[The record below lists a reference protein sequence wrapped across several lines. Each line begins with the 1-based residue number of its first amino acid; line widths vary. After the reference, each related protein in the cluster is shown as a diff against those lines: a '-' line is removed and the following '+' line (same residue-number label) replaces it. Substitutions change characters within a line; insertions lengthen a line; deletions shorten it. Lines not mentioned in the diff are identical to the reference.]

1 MDNQRNNPI
10 NRQMK
15 WIDIPP
21 AWLVLHLVVVW
32 VTAPHAPLRIDSP
45 GIIQAGSLC
54 IALGLVLAL
63 IAVATMSRS
72 RTTAIPHRQPASLVT
87 SGVFGWSR
95 NPIYL
100 GDALI
105 LAGAVLRAQAPVLLL
120 AVPIF
125 AWVITRRFIEP
136 EEARL
141 EDGFGSAFE
150 AYRSRT
156 RRWL

>member
-1 MDNQRNNPI
+1 
-10 NRQMK
+10 MK

-21 AWLVLHLVVVW
+21 AWLVLHLVAVW
-32 VTAPHAPLRIDSP
+32 VTAPHAPLRTDSP
-45 GIIQAGSLC
+45 SIIQAGSLC
-54 IALGLVLAL
+54 IGLGLALAL
-63 IAVATMSRS
+63 IAVATMSRA

-105 LAGAVLRAQAPVLLL
+105 LAGAVLRAQAPILLL
-120 AVPIF
+120 AVPVF
-125 AWVITRRFIEP
+125 VWVITRRFIEP

-141 EDGFGSAFE
+141 EHGFGSAFE

-156 RRWL
+156 RRWI